1 MVDPMDMAVL
11 SVAGLLV
18 SMGLA
23 LTGFGMDTIYILVW
37 QIAVLS
43 GYDSLVKAPVIQ
55 AISLFSVQPLLLSK
69 AEVRKHASR
78 QVLWY
83 FIPVSLISTLAGMAT
98 VDYIHT
104 ELIFA
109 IEIIPPTAILVTF
122 MAVFE
127 LYRTY
132 DTIFAWFPCYKKER
146 NAEEKKT
153 DVSSQAGEREQKE
166 EEAGPIHLDLGFS
179 AKFWTLFA
187 GFCSGYLGGLSM
199 DPSGLCGIR
208 GPPIILYFLHPPY
221 PASFGKNSQRAT
233 GVCITFTNVLMRVLL
248 YGISTL
254 HLNGEDHF
262 TADDWPLY
270 VVTIIL
276 SNVGVLLGSYLFV
289 IIKDSQ
295 KTIKAILSILLALSA
310 LSLLIM
316 AFGNM

>member
-43 GYDSLVKAPVIQ
+43 GYDSLVKVPVIQ

-83 FIPVSLISTLAGMAT
+83 FIPVSLISTLAGMAS
-98 VDYIHT
+98 VDYIQT
-104 ELIFA
+104 ELIVTIVA

-132 DTIFAWFPCYKKER
+132 DTIITWFPCYKKER
-146 NAEEKKT
+146 NPEEKKT
-153 DVSSQAGEREQKE
+153 DVSSQGRSQILDFNSDCFPFPIEDDNDRKE
-166 EEAGPIHLDLGFS
+166 IQEDSSSGRQFEELYDLGEIVS
-179 AKFWTLFA
+179 
-187 GFCSGYLGGLSM
+187 
-199 DPSGLCGIR
+199 
-208 GPPIILYFLHPPY
+208 
-221 PASFGKNSQRAT
+221 
-233 GVCITFTNVLMRVLL
+233 
-248 YGISTL
+248 
-254 HLNGEDHF
+254 
-262 TADDWPLY
+262 
-270 VVTIIL
+270 VT
-276 SNVGVLLGSYLFV
+276 
-289 IIKDSQ
+289 
-295 KTIKAILSILLALSA
+295 
-310 LSLLIM
+310 
-316 AFGNM
+316 